1 MPFSVYYLNQ
11 RSGVM
16 AKDIA
21 IRAMKTFW
29 QSGVAYLV
37 ATFSTQMSGVDVF
50 DLHDVQSV
58 FGGLLVGALAAGLS
72 ASWNGVVQ
80 PILDKCKGG
89 DI

>member
-1 MPFSVYYLNQ
+1 
-11 RSGVM
+11 M
-16 AKDIA
+16 AKDVA

-29 QSGVAYLV
+29 QSSLAYLV
-37 ATFSTQMSGVDVF
+37 ATFSTQMSRVDVF

-89 DI
+89 DV

>member
-1 MPFSVYYLNQ
+1 
-11 RSGVM
+11 M
-16 AKDIA
+16 AKDVA

-29 QSGVAYLV
+29 QSSIAYLV

-80 PILDKCKGG
+80 PILEKYKGG
-89 DI
+89 DVQ

>member
-1 MPFSVYYLNQ
+1 
-11 RSGVM
+11 M

-29 QSGVAYLV
+29 QSGIAYLV

-50 DLHDVQSV
+50 DLRDVQSV

-72 ASWNGVVQ
+72 ASWNGVIQ

-89 DI
+89 DWR

>member
-1 MPFSVYYLNQ
+1 
-11 RSGVM
+11 M
-16 AKDIA
+16 AKDVA

-29 QSGVAYLV
+29 QSGIAYLV
-37 ATFSTQMSGVDVF
+37 ATFSTQMASVDVF

-89 DI
+89 DVQ